1 MFAGLRAK
9 RDIALQLCS
18 NGAKVKEKMQNRVRK
33 VTERGKGDKRK
44 LNAAD
49 TFFVYL
55 TRKFGFFNLNA
66 PTFFKIQSVNLR

>member
-1 MFAGLRAK
+1 MFEGLRAK

-18 NGAKVKEKMQNRVRK
+18 NGAKVKEKMQNRVQK
-33 VTERGKGDKRK
+33 VTKRGGVDKRK